1 MTISAITPTNS
12 PTAATGTSSV
22 TTGLEPTDGATLL
35 PEPVGQLMASGD
47 IGAEIAAFG
56 VMTGQTE
63 QQTARRERGALEAL
77 QEQRE
82 NAEVQAMRDKAGNIL
97 AQSIAEG
104 AGSIA
109 QGGMTL
115 CSATASAQ
123 DVMGSNGQR
132 DLGRVGGLTGDQ
144 WKAGGLV
151 IGGTGQ
157 LVGGAYQAGAA
168 SDDANAAAA
177 HAEAA
182 HLASS
187 AQDLSDAIHNATSF
201 VRSALDFYSEY
212 VSTQAQIRNATIHV
226 A

>member
-1 MTISAITPTNS
+1 
-12 PTAATGTSSV
+12 
-22 TTGLEPTDGATLL
+22 
-35 PEPVGQLMASGD
+35 MASGD

-63 QQTARRERGALEAL
+63 QQTAREERDALEAF

-97 AQSIAEG
+97 GQSIAEG
-104 AGSIA
+104 VGSIA

-123 DVMGSNGQR
+123 DVTGSNGQR

-144 WKAGGLV
+144 WKAGGLL

-157 LVGGAYQAGAA
+157 IVGGTYQAGAA
-168 SDDANAAAA
+168 NDDANAAAA

-182 HLASS
+182 HFASS
-187 AQDLSDAIHNATSF
+187 AQDLSDDLHGGNAL
-201 VRSALDFYSEY
+201 VQSALDFYREY
-212 VSTQAQIRNATIHV
+212 VSTQAQIRSATIHV